1 MRSNKINLNKIKKIT
16 LPLIF
21 LFGFIVLPKIS
32 FAATISASS
41 TSSISAGDT
50 SVIDVYLN
58 TENQDIN
65 SIDGSIILK
74 DDHGGNFEV
83 KDISLVNS
91 SFTMWPRKPSLEDG
105 HKIYFVGGIPG
116 GIKGDRLLM
125 FKIIV
130 KINQSGSFS
139 LGPNGLVAYL
149 NDGIGTDVKITKDL
163 SSISIGESKGSPKDS
178 WLEIISNDDVPPEP
192 FEIKVIQDE
201 NLFDGRKFAYFETT
215 DSGSGIDYYE
225 IREGGGSNIR
235 TGTSYV
241 LINQEKNLDLVVTAH
256 DKAGNFQVSTL
267 KQEDKINWLSIAISV
282 LVIFFGVK
290 LVKRIRRNRRKNV

>member
-1 MRSNKINLNKIKKIT
+1 MVNKKINFNKIKYTIT
-16 LPLIF
+16 ASLF
-21 LFGFIVLPKIS
+21 LLGFILLPKIS
-32 FAATISASS
+32 FAATITASS
-41 TSSISAGDT
+41 TSSIFAGDT

-65 SIDGSIILK
+65 SIDGSISLK

-116 GIKGDRLLM
+116 GVKGDRLLL

-130 KINQSGSFS
+130 KVNESGNFSIN
-139 LGPNGLVAYL
+139 PNGLVAYL
-149 NDGIGTDVKITKDL
+149 NDGLGTDVKIIKD
-163 SSISIGESKGSPKDS
+163 SSVISVGASKGSPKDS
-178 WLEIISNDDVPPEP
+178 WFEIISNDDVPPEP
-192 FEIKVIQDE
+192 FEITITQDE

-225 IREGGGSNIR
+225 IREGGNPNVR

-241 LINQEKNLDLVVTAH
+241 LINQEKDLNLVVTAF

-267 KQEDKINWLSIAISV
+267 KQKDSINWPSIAISV

-290 LVKRIRRNRRKNV
+290 LVKRIRKNRRKNV